1 MPCDFRLTSYE
12 RIAITADFYFC
23 ISSNT
28 TVLKKVKVL
37 HWRVHESKYNSI
49 CIIIYLKCQIKSN
62 LHTEWLIQNSI
73 LYYFIRLQ
81 SLIAFIISMVLQVKV
96 ELNSLYTFPPG
107 INNIII
113 CIIINIIIC
122 LYYFYIQI
130 IIILSI
136 ITQHCLLVDYILYY
150 SSKYAK

>member
-1 MPCDFRLTSYE
+1 
-12 RIAITADFYFC
+12 
-23 ISSNT
+23 
-28 TVLKKVKVL
+28 
-37 HWRVHESKYNSI
+37 
-49 CIIIYLKCQIKSN
+49 
-62 LHTEWLIQNSI
+62 
-73 LYYFIRLQ
+73 
-81 SLIAFIISMVLQVKV
+81 MVLQVKV
-96 ELNSLYTFPPG
+96 ELNSLYTFPTG

-113 CIIINIIIC
+113 CIIINIIIF